1 MGTYQRKER
10 EAVLLHCYAYQDI
23 RRDFNGESVL
33 NIIDQLVEY
42 SLCEKEG
49 RVFEERLSGPEMYAF
64 RSLKATAD
72 EGIGSFNRL
81 RNAAIDNRGQQST
94 KGDGGQPESATVDN
108 MNDKEETLKKKE
120 KENENENVSVSPS
133 YSRSPFDS
141 RLDLIAIKATHYGL
155 IVTESD
161 LRQWLKKYDDAV
173 IEKAFYFAKTKG
185 RTDAKYVQGI
195 LQNITNNPYDNA

>member
-23 RRDFNGESVL
+23 RRDFTGESVL

-72 EGIGSFNRL
+72 EGIGSFNRR
-81 RNAAIDNRGQQST
+81 RNAAIDNRGQQPT

-108 MNDKEETLKKKE
+108 MNDNEETLTKKE
-120 KENENENVSVSPS
+120 KENENVSVSPS
-133 YSRSPFDS
+133 SSRSPFDS
-141 RLDLIAIKATHYGL
+141 RLDWIAIKATHYGL
-155 IVTESD
+155 IVSECD
-161 LRQWLKKYDDAV
+161 LIQWLNKYDDAV
-173 IEKAFYFAKTKG
+173 IEQAFYIAKTQG

-195 LQNITNNPYDNA
+195 LKNITNNPYDNA